1 MLGCAFLG
9 GMETG
14 FTETEGERPL
24 PSMHSCAL
32 RRPASWISVDESPC
46 CGPCS
51 RDEPRTELGNVILGS
66 AHGPEQQARTRR
78 RQTGFVRKPA
88 S

>member
-1 MLGCAFLG
+1 MLGCACLG

-24 PSMHSCAL
+24 PSKHACAW
-32 RRPASWISVDESPC
+32 RRPASCISVDESPRC
-46 CGPCS
+46 APCS
-51 RDEPRTELGNVILGS
+51 RDEPRTELGNVTLES
-66 AHGPEQQARTRR
+66 AHGPEQQTRKRR